1 MTIPVIAS
9 WVVVGWILMTEW
21 YSNMACLIGSGDDK
35 ITFAKK
41 GGLTLLL
48 KAMELYCADVE
59 VMRPICSVL
68 EVLVDNGELCAMSFE
83 ETFAGLQ
90 GVGRKGLN

>member
-1 MTIPVIAS
+1 MTAAALHV
-9 WVVVGWILMTEW
+9 TE
-21 YSNMACLIGSGDDK
+21 SVS
-35 ITFAKK
+35 T
-41 GGLTLLL
+41 
-48 KAMELYCADVE
+48 MELYCADVE